1 MIKKP
6 KVKTVLFS
14 ILSRVKSLP
23 HTNYIPFSLKRLK
36 SQIRRLKIEF
46 ISPILP
52 YTGTGLLILYE
63 KKLNPSPL

>member
-6 KVKTVLFS
+6 KVKTVLFA

-23 HTNYIPFSLKRLK
+23 HTNYTPFSLKWLK

-52 YTGTGLLILYE
+52 
-63 KKLNPSPL
+63 